1 MSGDGAMS
9 VCGDGRLLCGCDRA
23 ESDLCERFAAAFV
36 RACAG
41 VIVGVKP
48 LALFLFA
55 CDFACAA
62 DRRRMTAL
70 LGTYGREFERYGVCL
85 RLVGHFAGRHA
96 LLAYRPRLV
105 DDVICDEAN
114 RAFLVGSGYDASCC
128 TVLMRQFRA
137 RLGAYY
143 DAKARGV
150 VAPAFPHELGLLF
163 GYPLADVVGYIRGE
177 RMTARG
183 SWRAYGDP
191 DEARARFRF
200 LSDHEDGC
208 KRRYADGQPLTAL
221 LAATA

>member
-55 CDFACAA
+55 CDFTCAA

-96 LLAYRPRLV
+96 LLL
-105 DDVICDEAN
+105 IG
-114 RAFLVGSGYDASCC
+114 RAWS
-128 TVLMRQFRA
+128 T
-137 RLGAYY
+137 
-143 DAKARGV
+143 
-150 VAPAFPHELGLLF
+150 
-163 GYPLADVVGYIRGE
+163 
-177 RMTARG
+177 T
-183 SWRAYGDP
+183 
-191 DEARARFRF
+191 
-200 LSDHEDGC
+200 
-208 KRRYADGQPLTAL
+208 
-221 LAATA
+221 

>member
-1 MSGDGAMS
+1 M
-9 VCGDGRLLCGCDRA
+9 
-23 ESDLCERFAAAFV
+23 
-36 RACAG
+36 
-41 VIVGVKP
+41 
-48 LALFLFA
+48 
-55 CDFACAA
+55 
-62 DRRRMTAL
+62 
-70 LGTYGREFERYGVCL
+70 
-85 RLVGHFAGRHA
+85 
-96 LLAYRPRLV
+96 
-105 DDVICDEAN
+105 ICVEAN

-128 TVLMRQFRA
+128 TALMRQFRA

-163 GYPLADVVGYIRGE
+163 GYPLVDVVGYIRGE

-208 KRRYADGQPLTAL
+208 KRRYADGQPLSAL